1 MQSERRRT
9 RPAGSSF
16 CATAKPSVTSR
27 DAMRLRPLTASSS
40 SSTIRRSGTRRTKAT
55 SSPSSTHT
63 SARRRG
69 RHALTSRT
77 SASGSASRTSS
88 TQCSRTIWPPSAS
101 KTATSNRCPLL
112 RDFEVADHPAEMV
125 RVALVRVATGLEC
138 DRPGRLSLEGDAGLL
153 VQAGAEEVKVV
164 DRGLVL
170 DLDPVLTGLDP
181 FEILTAL
188 LHLDAE
194 AGTDL
199 AGQSRRL
206 GVGGC
211 DDQGGCCKCEECH
224 SEHDLPPRVC

>member
-69 RHALTSRT
+69 RHA
-77 SASGSASRTSS
+77 
-88 TQCSRTIWPPSAS
+88 
-101 KTATSNRCPLL
+101 
-112 RDFEVADHPAEMV
+112 
-125 RVALVRVATGLEC
+125 
-138 DRPGRLSLEGDAGLL
+138 LEGDAGLL